1 MDRAMSR
8 VIDAIDVETFF
19 RCKDEEEAKEL
30 AHALAQEMNLKLSD
44 LVFVEHQ
51 GYGARVR
58 LRGYIHRPGDSYQW
72 LE

>member
-1 MDRAMSR
+1 MSR